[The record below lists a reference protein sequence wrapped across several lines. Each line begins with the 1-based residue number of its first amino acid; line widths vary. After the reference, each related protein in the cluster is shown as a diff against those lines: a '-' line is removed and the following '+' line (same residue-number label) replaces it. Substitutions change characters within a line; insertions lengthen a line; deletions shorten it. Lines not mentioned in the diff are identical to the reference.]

1 VPYFC
6 FVAYFILNR
15 AHLNKCEGLEDEIMV
30 SNKITLSSET
40 KVVLLQGQF
49 GDLKVIFVLFET
61 FDIYCNCTIVWI
73 D

>member
-1 VPYFC
+1 M
-6 FVAYFILNR
+6 
-15 AHLNKCEGLEDEIMV
+15 D